1 MDAIRKKMQSLKGET
16 DQLYQIIQNF
26 EEETARHMASA
37 EQADLDIRD
46 YGKKCSKLEFDY
58 DNTNEEL
65 CKVLATLEEKEKG
78 LEELEADISAF
89 TRRIMLMEEENKKS
103 EQALADT
110 VIKLALVSK
119 DADSILKRVK
129 TVESKCMNN
138 EVTLEELDNM
148 LKQTNKMAADNENK
162 LDELSRKLG
171 VQEDELKGAVERA
184 EMAEKNLSQVEE
196 ELQKVGEN
204 MKHLEKSSTEA
215 LEREE
220 RLKERILQLHNKFKL
235 AEARF
240 EYGEMNITK
249 LNHKVD
255 ELEDEIYR
263 EKMKIK
269 KCADEL
275 DDTFVD
281 MLNNY

>member
-1 MDAIRKKMQSLKGET
+1 MQSLKAET
-16 DQLYQIIQNF
+16 NQLYQIIKHF
-26 EEETARHMASA
+26 EEDTEKHMAA
-37 EQADLDIRD
+37 AQQADLDIRD

-65 CKVLATLEEKEKG
+65 CKVLANLEEKEKT
-78 LEELEADISAF
+78 LEELETDISAF
-89 TRRIMLMEEENKKS
+89 TRRIMLLEEENKKS
-103 EQALADT
+103 EQTLADT

-162 LDELSRKLG
+162 LDELTRKLG
-171 VQEDELKGAVERA
+171 VQEDELKVAVERA
-184 EMAEKNLSQVEE
+184 ELAESKLSKVEE

-204 MKHLEKSSTEA
+204 MMHLEKSSSAA

-220 RLKERILQLHNKFKL
+220 ALKERIMQLHNKYKQ

-249 LNHKVD
+249 LNHKV
-255 ELEDEIYR
+255 EEIEDEIYR

-275 DDTFVD
+275 EDTFVD
-281 MLNNY
+281 MLDNY